1 MKAQRSTVVQD
12 CEIPVYAG
20 RLSLWRE
27 LFWPIDWLDLRASS
41 VYRGRDVDRGDGRPI
56 VLVPGFMASDASM
69 FEMHRWLRR
78 LGFDSRMSRI
88 GRNSDCPDVL
98 LEKLEER
105 AEEVYAETG
114 HAVTLIGHSL
124 GGVLARAMAVRRP
137 DLVAQVITLGSP
149 VGTGEVHPLVLSLI
163 KAVSKFTPTPSE
175 RPRIHGDHDH
185 CGSCSCS
192 LSASLG
198 EPFPAGVPRAS
209 IYSRRDGVVDWRS
222 SIDDAP
228 GLNIPVNCT
237 HLGMTVSREV
247 YEAVASLLAPASAVT
262 YPLAA

>member
-12 CEIPVYAG
+12 CELPISEG

-27 LFWPIDWLDLRASS
+27 LSWPIDWLELRASR
-41 VYRGRDVDRGDGRPI
+41 VYRGKDVHRGDGRPI

-78 LGFDSRMSRI
+78 VGFDSRTSRI
-88 GRNSDCPDVL
+88 GRNADCPDIL
-98 LEKLEER
+98 LEKLVER
-105 AEEVYAETG
+105 VEEVHTETG
-114 HAVTLIGHSL
+114 QTVTLIGHSL
-124 GGVLARAMAVRRP
+124 GGVLARASTVRRP

-149 VGTGEVHPLVLSLI
+149 VGKGEVHPLVLSLI
-163 KAVSKFTPTPSE
+163 KAVSKVTPTPSE
-175 RPRIHGDHDH
+175 SPRVHGDHDH

-192 LSASLG
+192 LNEALS

-209 IYSRRDGVVDWRS
+209 IYSRRDGIVDWRS
-222 SIDDAP
+222 SIDEAP

-247 YEAVASLLAPASAVT
+247 YEAVAYLLAPASAVT